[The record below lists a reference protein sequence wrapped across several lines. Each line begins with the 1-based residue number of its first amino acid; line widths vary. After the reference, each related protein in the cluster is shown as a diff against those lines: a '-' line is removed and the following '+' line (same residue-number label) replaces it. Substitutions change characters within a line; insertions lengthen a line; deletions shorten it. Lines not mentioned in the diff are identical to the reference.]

1 LQIKDRHNGNILLHK
16 EGYIVHIDFGFLLSS
31 APKGNLEKEVPFKM
45 TEEYVEILGGYDS
58 NLFKRFRRMFFEGF
72 KMIRKHKNKVLLLVK
87 TMRGADLK
95 CFKENTLW
103 ELEDR
108 FLAEDLSDT

>member
-1 LQIKDRHNGNILLHK
+1 
-16 EGYIVHIDFGFLLSS
+16 
-31 APKGNLEKEVPFKM
+31 
-45 TEEYVEILGGYDS
+45 
-58 NLFKRFRRMFFEGF
+58 MFFEGF